1 MPMSEP
7 KNNNI
12 NLSADEYVNGILSSD
27 ITVLSKTITLVE
39 SKLKSDLEFS
49 QQIIEKCLPHSGNS
63 VRIAVSG
70 IPGAGKSRFIDV
82 FGSLLTNEFD
92 KKVAVLTVDPSSQ
105 ISKGSI
111 LGDKVRMDKLS
122 NDTNAYI
129 RPSPSSGSLGGVT
142 RSTRESII
150 LCEAAGFDVIIIET
164 VGVGQSETTVR
175 SMVDFFLL
183 LHLSGTGDELQGIK
197 RGIIEIADAIAV
209 NKCDG
214 DNVKKAELAKKEIE
228 NAVHLYHKSESGW
241 QTKVVTCSATENT
254 GIDAIWEIVEEYIG
268 QTRENGFFEQNRMQQ
283 SKSWLYE
290 TITNMLEE
298 SFYNVNGIEDEIKL
312 MEKKVTEGKI
322 NTFHAATMLLKLYK
336 SSLKDSE

>member
-1 MPMSEP
+1 MAKP
-7 KNNNI
+7 KNS
-12 NLSADEYVNGILSSD
+12 LSTDSYVKGILNAD
-27 ITVLSKTITLVE
+27 ITVLSKAITLVE

-49 QQIIEKCLPHSGNS
+49 QEIIEKCLSHSGNS
-63 VRIAVSG
+63 IRIAVSG
-70 IPGAGKSRFIDV
+70 IPGAGKSSFIDV
-82 FGSLLTNEFD
+82 FGSLLTKQFG

-111 LGDKVRMDKLS
+111 LGDKVRMDKLAT
-122 NDTNAYI
+122 DENAYI

-164 VGVGQSETTVR
+164 VGVGQSEITVR

-214 DNVKKAELAKKEIE
+214 DNIQKAQLAKKEIE
-228 NAVHLYHKSESGW
+228 NAVHLFHQSESGW
-241 QTKVVTCSATENT
+241 QTKVMNCSAIKNT
-254 GIDAIWEIVEEYIG
+254 GIEDIWSMIEEYIG
-268 QTRENGFFEQNRMQQ
+268 HVRGNSFFERNRNQQ
-283 SKSWLYE
+283 SKSWLFE

-298 SFYNVNGIEDEIKL
+298 SFYNADGIKNEIKL
-312 MEKKVTEGKI
+312 LEKEVTDGKI

-336 SSLKDSE
+336 SSIKDEN

>member
-1 MPMSEP
+1 MAKP
-7 KNNNI
+7 KNNI
-12 NLSADEYVNGILSSD
+12 STDSYIKGILERD
-27 ITVLSKTITLVE
+27 ITVLSKAITLVE
-39 SKLKSDLEFS
+39 STLKSDLEFA
-49 QQIIEKCLPHSGNS
+49 QEIIEQCLPHSGNS
-63 VRIAVSG
+63 IRIAVSG
-70 IPGAGKSRFIDV
+70 IPGAGKSSFIDV
-82 FGSLLTNEFD
+82 FGSLLTKEFG

-122 NDTNAYI
+122 TNENAYI

-164 VGVGQSETTVR
+164 VGVGQSEITVR

-214 DNVKKAELAKKEIE
+214 DNIQKAKLAKKEIE
-228 NAVHLYHKSESGW
+228 NAVHLFHQSESGW
-241 QTKVVTCSATENT
+241 ETNVMTCSAIKNT
-254 GIDAIWEIVEEYIG
+254 GIDEIWTMIEEYIG
-268 QTRENGFFEQNRMQQ
+268 HVKENGFFDSNRNQQ

-298 SFYNVNGIEDEIKL
+298 SFYNADGIKNEIKL
-312 MEKKVTEGKI
+312 FEKEVTDGKI

-336 SSLKDSE
+336 SSLKESE

>member
-12 NLSADEYVNGILSSD
+12 NLSADEYVNGILGSD
-27 ITVLSKTITLVE
+27 ITVLSKAITLVE

-63 VRIAVSG
+63 IRIAVSG
-70 IPGAGKSRFIDV
+70 IPGVGKSSFIDV
-82 FGSLLTNEFD
+82 FGSLLTKEFD

-122 NDTNAYI
+122 NDENAYI
-129 RPSPSSGSLGGVT
+129 RPSPSSGSLGGVI

-183 LHLSGTGDELQGIK
+183 LHLSGTGDELQGMK

-214 DNVKKAELAKKEIE
+214 DNVKKAQLAKKEIE

-241 QTKVVTCSATENT
+241 QAKVVTCSATENT
-254 GIDAIWEIVEEYIG
+254 GIDAIWAMVEEYIG
-268 QTRENGFFEQNRMQQ
+268 HTRGNGFFEQNRIQQ

-290 TITNMLEE
+290 TITNMLEN

-312 MEKKVTEGKI
+312 MEKEVTEGKI

>member
-1 MPMSEP
+1 MAKP
-7 KNNNI
+7 KKEVTTDSYI
-12 NLSADEYVNGILSSD
+12 KGILDRD
-27 ITVLSKTITLVE
+27 ITVLSKAITLVE
-39 SKLKSDLEFS
+39 STLKSDLELA
-49 QQIIEKCLPHSGNS
+49 QEIVEKCLPHSGNS
-63 VRIAVSG
+63 IRIAVSG
-70 IPGAGKSRFIDV
+70 IPGAGKSSFIDV
-82 FGSLLTNEFD
+82 FGSLLTKDFG

-122 NDTNAYI
+122 TDENAYI

-142 RSTRESII
+142 RTTRESII

-164 VGVGQSETTVR
+164 VGVGQSEITVR

-214 DNVKKAELAKKEIE
+214 DNVQKAKLAMSEIE
-228 NAVHLYHKSESGW
+228 NAVHLFHQAESGW
-241 QTKVVTCSATENT
+241 EARVMTCSAIKNT
-254 GIDAIWEIVEEYIG
+254 GIEEIWAMIEEYIG
-268 QTRENGFFEQNRMQQ
+268 HVRENGYFEKNREQQ

-290 TITNMLEE
+290 TITNMLT
-298 SFYNVNGIEDEIKL
+298 GKL
-312 MEKKVTEGKI
+312 
-322 NTFHAATMLLKLYK
+322 L
-336 SSLKDSE
+336 

>member
-1 MPMSEP
+1 MAKP
-7 KNNNI
+7 KNNVF
-12 NLSADEYVNGILSSD
+12 ADSYIKGILEKD
-27 ITVLSKTITLVE
+27 ITVLSKAITLVE
-39 SKLKSDLEFS
+39 STLKSDLELS
-49 QQIIEKCLPHSGNS
+49 QEIIEQCLPHSGNS
-63 VRIAVSG
+63 IRIAVSG
-70 IPGAGKSRFIDV
+70 IPGAGKSSFIDV
-82 FGSLLTNEFD
+82 FGSLLTKDFG

-122 NDTNAYI
+122 NDENAYI

-142 RSTRESII
+142 RTTRESII

-164 VGVGQSETTVR
+164 VGVGQSEITVR

-214 DNVKKAELAKKEIE
+214 DNVQKAILAKKEIE
-228 NAVHLYHKSESGW
+228 NAVHLFHQAESGW
-241 QTKVVTCSATENT
+241 QTRVMTCSAIKNT
-254 GIDAIWEIVEEYIG
+254 GIEDIWSMIEEYIG
-268 QTRENGFFEQNRMQQ
+268 HVRENGFFDLNRNQQ

-298 SFYNVNGIEDEIKL
+298 SFYSTEGIGDEIKRI
-312 MEKKVTEGKI
+312 EKEVTAGKI
-322 NTFHAATMLLKLYK
+322 NTFNAGTMLLKLYK

>member
-1 MPMSEP
+1 MARP
-7 KNNNI
+7 KNS
-12 NLSADEYVNGILSSD
+12 LSADSYVKGIMSGD
-27 ITVLSKTITLVE
+27 ITVLSKAITLIE
-39 SKLKSDLEFS
+39 SKLRSDLEFS
-49 QQIIEKCLPHSGNS
+49 QEIIEQCLPHSGNS
-63 VRIAVSG
+63 IRIAVSG
-70 IPGAGKSRFIDV
+70 IPGAGKSSFIDV
-82 FGSLLTNEFD
+82 FGSLLTKEFG

-122 NDTNAYI
+122 TDENAYI

-164 VGVGQSETTVR
+164 VGVGQSEITVR

-228 NAVHLYHKSESGW
+228 NAVHLFHQPESGW
-241 QTKVVTCSATENT
+241 QTRVMTCSAIKST
-254 GIDAIWEIVEEYIG
+254 GIEEIWSMIEEYIG
-268 QTRENGFFEQNRMQQ
+268 HVKGNGFFERNRNQQ

-298 SFYNVNGIEDEIKL
+298 SFYSADGIEKEIKL
-312 MEKKVTEGKI
+312 LEKEVTDGKI
-322 NTFHAATMLLKLYK
+322 NTFHAATKLLKLFK
-336 SSLKDSE
+336 SSLKDKD

>member
-1 MPMSEP
+1 MAKP
-7 KNNNI
+7 KNS
-12 NLSADEYVNGILSSD
+12 LSTDSYVKGILARN
-27 ITVLSKTITLVE
+27 ITVLSKAITLVE
-39 SKLKSDLEFS
+39 SKLKSDLEFA
-49 QQIIEKCLPHSGNS
+49 QEIIEQCLPHSGNS
-63 VRIAVSG
+63 IRIAVSG
-70 IPGAGKSRFIDV
+70 IPGAGKSSFIDV
-82 FGSLLTNEFD
+82 FGSLLTKEFG

-111 LGDKVRMDKLS
+111 LGDKVRMEKLS
-122 NDTNAYI
+122 NDENAYI

-164 VGVGQSETTVR
+164 VGVGQSEITVR

-214 DNVKKAELAKKEIE
+214 DNIKKAELAKREIE
-228 NAVHLYHKSESGW
+228 NAVHLFHQSESGW
-241 QTKVVTCSATENT
+241 QTRVMTCSAIKNT
-254 GIDAIWEIVEEYIG
+254 GIEDIWSMIEEYIG
-268 QTRENGFFEQNRMQQ
+268 HVLENGFFDLNRNQQ

-298 SFYNVNGIEDEIKL
+298 SFYSTEGIGDEIKRI
-312 MEKKVTEGKI
+312 EKEVTAGKI
-322 NTFHAATMLLKLYK
+322 NTFNAGTMLLKLYK
-336 SSLKDSE
+336 SSLKNSE